1 MLFTVFPYNGPLK
14 YSHFSLN
21 LWHFNNVRIMDFTVH
36 LNITDSISII
46 HLIHINNFS
55 LRYIS
60 KEIKDD
66 FEKYNRQ

>member
-1 MLFTVFPYNGPLK
+1 
-14 YSHFSLN
+14 
-21 LWHFNNVRIMDFTVH
+21 MDFTVH